1 MIKVGI
7 VGGSGYTGGEIA
19 RLICN
24 HPEMQLVSM
33 TSRRHPGVR
42 VCKVHPSLEGFVE
55 MRFDETIRG
64 NGLDLVF
71 VSTPYGASMD
81 IIPDLLSS
89 GIKVVDLSGDY
100 RLKDAK
106 AYRRWYGI
114 DHRDVENLEK
124 AAYGIPEIFREEIAR
139 ADLVANPGCY
149 PTCTILATAPLF
161 AEDIVEG
168 RIIVDAKS
176 GTSGAGME
184 PAKFTHHPNCG
195 ANIIPYKVGSHRHT
209 PEIQQA
215 LEILSKAPVEAV
227 FTPHLVPI
235 VRGILCTCYVR
246 LKTPVDHEGLYSIYR
261 RYYAGRRFV
270 RVNTVPSISSVVG
283 SNFCEV
289 GFEFAGN
296 GNIVVMGTLDNL
308 TKGGAGQAVQNAN
321 IMFGLDE
328 STGLN
333 FPGLGV

>member
-19 RLICN
+19 RLISN
-24 HPEMQLVSM
+24 HPEMELVSM
-33 TSRRHPGVR
+33 TSRRHPGMR
-42 VCKVHPSLEGFVE
+42 VCKVHPFLEGFVDL
-55 MRFDETIRG
+55 RFDDAIKG
-64 NGLDLVF
+64 DGMDLVF
-71 VSTPYGASMD
+71 VATPYGASMD
-81 IIPDLLSS
+81 IIPSLLDS

-100 RLKDAK
+100 RLKDPK
-106 AYRRWYGI
+106 AYRAWYGI
-114 DHRDVENLEK
+114 EHKDIGNLK
-124 AAYGIPEIFREEIAR
+124 RAAYGIPELCREEIAR

-149 PTCTILATAPLF
+149 PTCTIITTAPLF
-161 AEDIVEG
+161 ANGLVEG
-168 RIIVDAKS
+168 KIIVDAKS

-184 PAKFTHHPNCG
+184 PTSLTHHPNCG

-215 LEILSKAPVEAV
+215 LERVSNSPVEVV
-227 FTPHLVPI
+227 FTPHLMPI
-235 VRGILCTCYVR
+235 VRGIFCTCYTR
-246 LKTPVDHEGLYSIYR
+246 LNASVDHEELYSIFRHFYR
-261 RYYAGRRFV
+261 GSRFV
-270 RVNTVPSISSVVG
+270 RVKAVPSISSVVG

-328 STGLN
+328 ATGLN